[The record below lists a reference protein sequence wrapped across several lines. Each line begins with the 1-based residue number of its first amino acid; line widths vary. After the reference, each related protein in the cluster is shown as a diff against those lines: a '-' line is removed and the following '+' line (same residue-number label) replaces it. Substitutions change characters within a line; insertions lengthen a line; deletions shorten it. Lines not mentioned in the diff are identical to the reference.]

1 MNYKWT
7 RAISYTVAACVVVG
21 SLALTTD
28 AKSKTDKEKT
38 TTVAAVTSGISSV
51 SGTEESVGSVTSSA
65 FAGVNLTVNNM
76 LANASL
82 LASEVVVADNSAEE
96 VAQSEYSNI
105 AIAQVDNYV
114 YIRSEA
120 SAESE
125 YVGKLYNNSAATVK
139 ETVEAEDGT
148 WLCITS
154 GDCTGYVKSEYVV
167 QNNEELAKQ
176 VSRRLATCMTE
187 TLYVREEPT
196 TEASIID
203 MIPLGDDYT
212 VIDESTA
219 DQGWVKITCDAGEGY
234 VSTDYVTL
242 SIEFTLAESK
252 EAEEARLA
260 KEKAAK
266 EAAQAAAKKAAAAAK
281 ASSAG
286 KSNDSGNGGK
296 SYSAPSGSSGSSVV
310 NYGAQFIGNAYVYGG
325 SSLTNGT
332 DCSGFVM
339 SCYNAFGVSLP
350 HSSSAMRSVGY
361 SVPAG
366 DMQPGDIVCYSGH
379 VGIYAG
385 NGTLLH
391 ASNKSTGITT
401 SNVNYKPIITVRRI
415 F

>member
-1 MNYKWT
+1 MNYRWT
-7 RAISYTVAACVVVG
+7 KAISYTVAACVVAE
-21 SLALTTD
+21 SLSFSA
-28 AKSKTDKEKT
+28 S
-38 TTVAAVTSGISSV
+38 AASTTSGISSI
-51 SGTEESVGSVTSSA
+51 SSTQESLDNATYST
-65 FAGVNLTVNNM
+65 FAGVSLTVNNL

-82 LASEVVVADNSAEE
+82 LAEEAE
-96 VAQSEYSNI
+96 VAENDSDAVAESEYANI

-120 SAESE
+120 SADSE
-125 YVGKLYNNSAATVK
+125 YVGKLYNNSAATVQ
-139 ETVEAEDGT
+139 ETVEGDDGE
-148 WLCITS
+148 WLLITS

-167 QNNEELAKQ
+167 QNDEELAKS

-187 TLYVREEPT
+187 TLYVRQEPS

-219 DQGWVKITCDAGEGY
+219 DEGWVMITCDAGEGY

-242 SIEFTLAESK
+242 STEYTVAESK

-260 KEKAAK
+260 KEEAEK
-266 EAAQAAAKKAAAAAK
+266 EAARAAAKKATETTTTTT
-281 ASSAG
+281 SSSG
-286 KSNDSGNGGK
+286 KT
-296 SYSAPSGSSGSSVV
+296 YSSPSGTGGTAVV
-310 NYGAQFIGNAYVYGG
+310 NYGSQFVGNAYVYGG

-339 SCYNAFGVSLP
+339 SVYAAFGVSLP

-361 SVPAG
+361 AVSTD

-391 ASNKSTGITT
+391 ASNARTGITY